1 MKANELRIGNYVN
14 RLGEPTIIEAIQKGV
29 GIDYVSTPKSGVI
42 TINQIEPIPL
52 IDEILLKCEGVVVVQ
67 RGTGQEM
74 RLIVGEFED
83 WDLILVFVNG
93 VCKLRDF
100 EGSLFFEVEYLHQL
114 QNLYFMFYKKELKIN
129 L

>member
-1 MKANELRIGNYVN
+1 MKTNELRIGNYVN
-14 RLGEPTIIEAIQKGV
+14 RLGEPTIIESIQKGV
-29 GIDYVSTPKSGVI
+29 GIDYVSTPKSGAI

-67 RGTGQEM
+67 RRTGQEM

-83 WDLILVFVNG
+83 WNLILVFVNG
-93 VCKLRDF
+93 VCKLEDF

-114 QNLYFMFYKKELKIN
+114 QNIYFMFYEKELKIN